1 MVFSGS
7 IDLFQWRPRQNGLSP
22 KRIFTAAKS
31 DLLCHLFP
39 STAWMN
45 ASNLI
50 SSQLQISR
58 LSKAMGS
65 TPPRQELWVMFSL
78 FRCVRF
84 NSRSNYQEQACFLAN
99 GNHFVHCLDLVIFLI
114 TQFLNI
120 ALLFLSSSRFSL
132 LFFTVIIFHR
142 PRLVS
147 IILFYILKLLWKVKM
162 PLESL
167 LLSQS
172 LLWIFYSLYF

>member
-84 NSRSNYQEQACFLAN
+84 NSLSNYQEQACFLRN
-99 GNHFVHCLDLVIFLI
+99 GNHFAHCLDPVIFLI
-114 TQFLNI
+114 THILNI
-120 ALLFLSSSRFSL
+120 AILFLASSHYFLS
-132 LFFTVIIFHR
+132 FFTVIIFHR
-142 PRLVS
+142 TRF
-147 IILFYILKLLWKVKM
+147 ILLYIL
-162 PLESL
+162 
-167 LLSQS
+167 
-172 LLWIFYSLYF
+172 